1 MNCGFTS
8 TDLLRPKIISF
19 PDENAWKRLNS
30 MLDKAKKQEE
40 FSDVE
45 GLELINLPRC
55 CTKDHEKAIELIC
68 EELLNL
74 NIEDSYVKNELIY
87 AMQCMIHKYARTDE
101 DILRLEGMIELRQV
115 IDKRSPVL
123 DAMKYE
129 GRKEGRKEGIEIGRE
144 EERNDTLK
152 VLCDLVKSSPVDST
166 MEKVIGSLGFSM
178 DEVMNADID

>member
-1 MNCGFTS
+1 
-8 TDLLRPKIISF
+8 
-19 PDENAWKRLNS
+19 
-30 MLDKAKKQEE
+30 
-40 FSDVE
+40 
-45 GLELINLPRC
+45 
-55 CTKDHEKAIELIC
+55 
-68 EELLNL
+68 
-74 NIEDSYVKNELIY
+74 
-87 AMQCMIHKYARTDE
+87 
-101 DILRLEGMIELRQV
+101 LRQV

-129 GRKEGRKEGIEIGRE
+129 CRKEGIEIGRE